1 MEFQKT
7 RHLLSA
13 VRRGVEQYQMIEEGD
28 RIAVGVSGGKDS
40 LALLVALSELRRF
53 YPKQFTLHAI
63 SVDMGIAGMDFS
75 PIAEF
80 CKAMD
85 VPFTCVQTEIYKI
98 IFEVRK
104 EANPCSLCAKMRR
117 GILHDSAKA
126 AGCNKIALGHHFDDA
141 VETFVMNL
149 IHEGRIDC
157 FSPVTYLS
165 RKDITMI
172 RPMVFATEKDV
183 AYFARNNALPVIEN
197 LCPNDGH
204 SQREAVKQ
212 LLYDGEKRY
221 PGLRHRLFGAMERG
235 DVGGFGNPTGYSQNG
250 EQPPT
255 EA

>member
-1 MEFQKT
+1 MEFQRT
-7 RHLLSA
+7 RRLLSA
-13 VRRGVEQYQMIEEGD
+13 VRRAVDTHHMIAAGD

-40 LALLVALSELRRF
+40 LALLVALAELRRF
-53 YPKQFTLHAI
+53 YPAPFELVAI

-75 PIAEF
+75 PIADF
-80 CKAMD
+80 CAAMNI
-85 VPFTCVQTEIYKI
+85 PFELVKTEVYKI
-98 IFEVRK
+98 IFEVRH

-172 RPMVFATEKDV
+172 RPMVFVAEKDI
-183 AYFARNNALPVIEN
+183 AYFARHNDLPIVQN

-204 SQREAVKQ
+204 SQREAIKQ
-212 LLYDGEKRY
+212 MLADAERTY
-221 PGLRHRLFGAMERG
+221 PGLRHRLFGAMERAG
-235 DVGGFGNPTGYSQNG
+235 VAGFGS
-250 EQPPT
+250 
-255 EA
+255 AK